1 MLDVLPHNIPA
12 EKSVLGAMISSRDAL
27 IEASSGLVVEDFFD
41 LKNQI
46 VFGAILRVQDKREPV
61 DVQTV
66 TNELINSKEFEKIG
80 GIEYLLEITESNIAP
95 SNYKHYIDIVKDQA
109 VLRNYLL
116 QLKETINQYDKEEIN
131 DVSTFIGLTAERILR
146 KAESRKISSF
156 ETAASVANRVKA
168 DLNTIKITDED
179 GVTGLTTGYKRLN
192 ELTHGWQKSDM
203 IILAARPSV
212 GKTAFALNL
221 CLNATLKTKKSVG
234 IFSLEMPAEM
244 LMMRLVA
251 NRSTVELGKIQTGKI
266 SQRDYVAIDKAL
278 SEIAST
284 KLYIDDSPNIK
295 LMDILSKARKLK
307 MEHPDLA
314 LIMIDYI
321 GLITTGNKKV
331 ESRQVEV
338 SEISRQLKA
347 LARELE
353 IPILVLCQLSRN
365 VEQAKTGG
373 RKPVISDLRESG
385 SIEQDADV
393 IMLLSRPD
401 YQNKD
406 SSNMKALTKD
416 VNEPVINE
424 NGETISQVTVTVGK
438 NRNGPIGDVK
448 LIFTKTIGRFDEQAN
463 NDDYGD

>member
-131 DVSTFIGLTAERILR
+131 DVSTFIGLTAEKILR

-156 ETAASVANRVKA
+156 ETAESVANRVKA

-416 VNEPVINE
+416 TNEPIINE

-463 NDDYGD
+463 NDEYGD

>member
-156 ETAASVANRVKA
+156 ETAESVANRVKA

-307 MEHPDLA
+307 MEHSDLA

-416 VNEPVINE
+416 INEPVINE

-463 NDDYGD
+463 NDEYGD

>member
-12 EKSVLGAMISSRDAL
+12 EKSVLGAMISGRDAL

-131 DVSTFIGLTAERILR
+131 DVSTFIGLTAEKILR

-156 ETAASVANRVKA
+156 ETAESVANRVKA

-406 SSNMKALTKD
+406 SSNMKALIKD

>member
-156 ETAASVANRVKA
+156 ETAESVANRVKA

-416 VNEPVINE
+416 INEPVINE

-463 NDDYGD
+463 NDEYGD

>member
-156 ETAASVANRVKA
+156 ETAESVANRVKA

-406 SSNMKALTKD
+406 ASNMKALTKD
-416 VNEPVINE
+416 INEPVINE

-463 NDDYGD
+463 NDEYGD

>member
-156 ETAASVANRVKA
+156 ETAESVANRVKA

-406 SSNMKALTKD
+406 TSNMKALTKD
-416 VNEPVINE
+416 VNEPIINE

>member
-156 ETAASVANRVKA
+156 ETAESVANRVKA

-221 CLNATLKTKKSVG
+221 CFNATLKTKKSVG

-406 SSNMKALTKD
+406 ASNMKALTKD
-416 VNEPVINE
+416 INEPVINE

>member
-116 QLKETINQYDKEEIN
+116 QLKETISQYDKEEIN
-131 DVSTFIGLTAERILR
+131 DVSTFIGLTAEKILR

-156 ETAASVANRVKA
+156 ETAESVANRVKA

>member
-156 ETAASVANRVKA
+156 ETAESVANRVKA

-365 VEQAKTGG
+365 VEQAKTVG

-416 VNEPVINE
+416 INEPVINE

>member
-156 ETAASVANRVKA
+156 ETAESVANRVKA

-463 NDDYGD
+463 NDEYGD

>member
-27 IEASSGLVVEDFFD
+27 IESSSGLVVEDFFD

-156 ETAASVANRVKA
+156 ETAESVANRVKA

-406 SSNMKALTKD
+406 TSNMKALTKD
-416 VNEPVINE
+416 TNEPIINE

>member
-156 ETAASVANRVKA
+156 ETAESVANRVKA

-278 SEIAST
+278 SEIASII
-284 KLYIDDSPNIK
+284 Y
-295 LMDILSKARKLK
+295 
-307 MEHPDLA
+307 
-314 LIMIDYI
+314 
-321 GLITTGNKKV
+321 
-331 ESRQVEV
+331 
-338 SEISRQLKA
+338 
-347 LARELE
+347 
-353 IPILVLCQLSRN
+353 
-365 VEQAKTGG
+365 
-373 RKPVISDLRESG
+373 
-385 SIEQDADV
+385 
-393 IMLLSRPD
+393 
-401 YQNKD
+401 
-406 SSNMKALTKD
+406 
-416 VNEPVINE
+416 
-424 NGETISQVTVTVGK
+424 
-438 NRNGPIGDVK
+438 
-448 LIFTKTIGRFDEQAN
+448 
-463 NDDYGD
+463 

>member
-156 ETAASVANRVKA
+156 ETAESVANRVKA

-406 SSNMKALTKD
+406 TSNMKALTKD
-416 VNEPVINE
+416 TNEPIINE
-424 NGETISQVTVTVGK
+424 NGETISQVTVTIGK

>member
-156 ETAASVANRVKA
+156 ETAESVANRVKA

-416 VNEPVINE
+416 TNEPIINE

>member
-131 DVSTFIGLTAERILR
+131 DVSTFIGLTAEKILR

-156 ETAASVANRVKA
+156 ETAESVANRVKA

-416 VNEPVINE
+416 INEPVINE

>member
-80 GIEYLLEITESNIAP
+80 GIEYLLDITESNIAP

-156 ETAASVANRVKA
+156 ETAESVANRVKA

-416 VNEPVINE
+416 INEPVINE

-463 NDDYGD
+463 NDEYGD

>member
-116 QLKETINQYDKEEIN
+116 QLKETISQYDKEEIN

-156 ETAASVANRVKA
+156 ETAESVANRVKA

>member
-156 ETAASVANRVKA
+156 ETAESVANRVKA

-401 YQNKD
+401 YQNND
-406 SSNMKALTKD
+406 TSNMKALTKD
-416 VNEPVINE
+416 INEPVINE

>member
-156 ETAASVANRVKA
+156 ETAESVANRVKA

-221 CLNATLKTKKSVG
+221 CLNATLKTKNSVG

-406 SSNMKALTKD
+406 TSNMKALTKD
-416 VNEPVINE
+416 TNEPVINE

-463 NDDYGD
+463 NDEYGD

>member
-156 ETAASVANRVKA
+156 ETAESVANRVKA

-406 SSNMKALTKD
+406 TSNMKALIKD
-416 VNEPVINE
+416 INEPVINE

-463 NDDYGD
+463 VDDYGD

>member
-66 TNELINSKEFEKIG
+66 THELINSKEFEKIG

-156 ETAASVANRVKA
+156 ETAESVANRVKA

-406 SSNMKALTKD
+406 TSNMKALTKD
-416 VNEPVINE
+416 TNEPIINE

>member
-1 MLDVLPHNIPA
+1 M
-12 EKSVLGAMISSRDAL
+12 GM
-27 IEASSGLVVEDFFD
+27 
-41 LKNQI
+41 
-46 VFGAILRVQDKREPV
+46 
-61 DVQTV
+61 
-66 TNELINSKEFEKIG
+66 FEKIG

-156 ETAASVANRVKA
+156 ETAESVANRVKA

-416 VNEPVINE
+416 INEPVINE

>member
-156 ETAASVANRVKA
+156 ETAESVANRVKA

-406 SSNMKALTKD
+406 TSNMKALTKD

>member
-131 DVSTFIGLTAERILR
+131 DVSTFIGLTAEKILR

-156 ETAASVANRVKA
+156 ETAESVANRVKA

-406 SSNMKALTKD
+406 TSNMKALTKD
-416 VNEPVINE
+416 VNEPIINE

>member
-156 ETAASVANRVKA
+156 ETAESVANRVKA

-406 SSNMKALTKD
+406 TSNIKALTKD
-416 VNEPVINE
+416 INEPVINE

>member
-131 DVSTFIGLTAERILR
+131 DVSTFIGLTAEKILR

-156 ETAASVANRVKA
+156 ETAESVANRVKA

-406 SSNMKALTKD
+406 ASNMKALTKD
-416 VNEPVINE
+416 INEPVINE

>member
-1 MLDVLPHNIPA
+1 
-12 EKSVLGAMISSRDAL
+12 
-27 IEASSGLVVEDFFD
+27 
-41 LKNQI
+41 
-46 VFGAILRVQDKREPV
+46 
-61 DVQTV
+61 
-66 TNELINSKEFEKIG
+66 
-80 GIEYLLEITESNIAP
+80 
-95 SNYKHYIDIVKDQA
+95 
-109 VLRNYLL
+109 
-116 QLKETINQYDKEEIN
+116 
-131 DVSTFIGLTAERILR
+131 
-146 KAESRKISSF
+146 
-156 ETAASVANRVKA
+156 
-168 DLNTIKITDED
+168 
-179 GVTGLTTGYKRLN
+179 
-192 ELTHGWQKSDM
+192 M

-353 IPILVLCQLSRN
+353 IPILVLCQFSRN
-365 VEQAKTGG
+365 VEKEKKDG

-416 VNEPVINE
+416 INEPVINE

>member
-12 EKSVLGAMISSRDAL
+12 EKSVLGAMISSMDAL

-156 ETAASVANRVKA
+156 ETAESVANRVKA

-221 CLNATLKTKKSVG
+221 CLNATLKKKKSVY

-385 SIEQDADV
+385 YIEQDADV

-416 VNEPVINE
+416 INEPVINE

-463 NDDYGD
+463 NDEYGD

>member
-131 DVSTFIGLTAERILR
+131 DVSTVIGLTAERMLR

-156 ETAASVANRVKA
+156 ETAESVANRVKA

-406 SSNMKALTKD
+406 TSNMKALTKD
-416 VNEPVINE
+416 VNEPIINE

>member
-1 MLDVLPHNIPA
+1 MLDILPHNIPA

-156 ETAASVANRVKA
+156 ETAESVANRVKA

-416 VNEPVINE
+416 INEPVINE